1 MRHLLTFFFLIVGEQ
16 NLLQQDEAES
26 CVDAA
31 VARVRSMA
39 ATWEDILAR
48 SVWYQAVG
56 SLVDSLSSKLISDVM
71 EMPSIGQEE
80 AYNIAKLI
88 ATVTE
93 LDDLFLPSRV
103 QGGGLGGGAQ
113 ADADEVPS
121 TAQHA
126 SSWLRLK
133 YLSEVLQSNL
143 RDVRYLWLESEL
155 SLYFSIDEVVDLIN
169 LSFED
174 NPRTREVIREITRN
188 PHPRGT
194 GDDEGW

>member
-1 MRHLLTFFFLIVGEQ
+1 M
-16 NLLQQDEAES
+16 QQDETDS
-26 CVDAA
+26 LIDSA

-39 ATWEDILAR
+39 VTWENILAR

-56 SLVDSLSSKLISDVM
+56 SLVDTISSKIIADVM
-71 EMPSIGQEE
+71 ELPAIGQDE
-80 AYNIAKLI
+80 AYNIAKMI

-103 QGGGLGGGAQ
+103 QQPGAGKR
-113 ADADEVPS
+113 AEEADEVPA
-121 TAQHA
+121 TAQYA

-143 RDVRYLWLESEL
+143 RDLRYLWMESEL
-155 SLYFSIDEVVDLIN
+155 SFYFTVDEVLELIK

-174 NPRTREVIREITRN
+174 NARTREVIREITHN
-188 PHPRGT
+188 PHPRR
-194 GDDEGW
+194 EEAEEAW